1 MDLGHFHTTVFLTP
15 AVISLFADTK
25 VTGSFDDSLALRDQD
40 LRLSEMT
47 DDLFCR
53 ITLSCHD
60 DPFLNTHILTLGLG
74 TIQGGRSTGRS
85 SVQVAVDVEAE
96 RADGTGTV
104 LVTEA
109 RAVYVAVDGDGR
121 SVPLGREE

>member
-1 MDLGHFHTTVFLTP
+1 
-15 AVISLFADTK
+15 
-25 VTGSFDDSLALRDQD
+25 
-40 LRLSEMT
+40 
-47 DDLFCR
+47 
-53 ITLSCHD
+53 
-60 DPFLNTHILTLGLG
+60 
-74 TIQGGRSTGRS
+74 
-85 SVQVAVDVEAE
+85 VAVDVEAE